1 MPASLPFIR
10 AAIGLAQGAVL
21 CLLYRADA
29 EVPKL
34 WPASDGIAFA
44 PLVLVAV
51 FIPTLAIA
59 ALGNLRIRTFVA
71 WIAVATLVLLGLG
84 VYDIYREPGGAILG
98 QALPRNIAAPTLWI
112 AIAAGLFIGE
122 AMVAAG
128 DADRRFFA
136 TYARYF
142 DTAWKQAVQAVLAGV
157 FVGAFWAVLILGAAL
172 FKLINLEFL
181 VELLQRPW
189 FAIPATALALAC
201 ALHVTDVRAGIVR
214 GVRTLKLT
222 LLSWLLPM
230 MLVLAV
236 AFLAAL
242 AFTGLEP
249 LWSTRRATTVVLLAA
264 AALVLLINA
273 TYQDGQGEHPVARV
287 LRHAASIAAIVLVPL
302 VAIAAY
308 AVMLRVVQYGWTPER
323 IIAVAC
329 VVVAACH
336 AIGYAAA
343 AVPHGPW
350 LKRIE
355 ATNVLAAVVTL
366 AAILALASPLAD
378 PARIATADQVAR
390 LEAGLIAPD
399 KFDFAFLRFRSGRF
413 GREALD
419 RLTTRRD
426 GPDAALIAEKA
437 RTAVA
442 AKTMAELRSPR
453 PQPPTAAERAANI
466 AVVYPKGQSLPRDFA
481 EQNWN
486 DLPEQFRYPTCLTA
500 HFKCEALL
508 VDLDGDGKPEILIVG
523 ASYQLVTAYRQADG
537 KWSLMGTL
545 AASNCRG
552 VQDAMRKGDVE
563 IVMPELKEL
572 RAGGFRLAVVPA
584 CPGEGTLPRGIAVS
598 PLPAGK

>member
-1 MPASLPFIR
+1 MHVSLPFTR
-10 AAIGLAQGAVL
+10 AAIGLAQGVVL
-21 CLLYRADA
+21 YLLYRADA

-34 WPASDGIAFA
+34 WPASDGIEFA
-44 PLVLVAV
+44 PLALVAV
-51 FIPTLAIA
+51 FMPTLAIA
-59 ALGNLRIRTFVA
+59 ALGNLRIRTFVV
-71 WIAVATLVLLGLG
+71 WIAIATLVLLGLG

-98 QALPRNIAAPTLWI
+98 QSLPRNIVEPRLWI

-122 AMVAAG
+122 AIVAAG
-128 DADRRFFA
+128 DADRRLFA

-157 FVGAFWAVLILGAAL
+157 FVGAFWAVLVLGAAL

-181 VELLQRPW
+181 VDLLQRPW

-222 LLSWLLPM
+222 LLSWLLPI
-230 MLVLAV
+230 MLVIAV

-287 LRHAASIAAIVLVPL
+287 LRHAATSAAIVLLPL

-308 AVMLRVVQYGWTPER
+308 AVMLRVAQYGWTPER

-329 VVVAACH
+329 VVVAACY
-336 AIGYAAA
+336 AIGYVVA

-350 LKRIE
+350 LRRIE

-366 AAILALASPLAD
+366 AAILALASPIAD
-378 PARIATADQVAR
+378 PARIATNDQVAR

-399 KFDFAFLRFRSGRF
+399 KFDFQFLRFRSGRF

-419 RLTTRRD
+419 RLTAKRD
-426 GPDAALIAEKA
+426 GPDAPLIAEKA

-442 AKTMAELRSPR
+442 AKTMAELRTPR
-453 PQPPTAAERAANI
+453 SMAPTAAERAANI
-466 AVVYPKGQSLPRDFA
+466 AVVYPKGQSLPGDFA

-486 DLPEQFRYPTCLTA
+486 DLPDQFRYPTCLTG

-508 VDLDGDGKPEILIVG
+508 VDLDGDGKPEILLVG
-523 ASYQLVTAYRQADG
+523 AAYESVTVYRQADG
-537 KWSLMGTL
+537 KWSLIGMI
-545 AASNCRG
+545 AIANCKG
-552 VQDAMRKGDVE
+552 VQYALHNGDIEV
-563 IVMPELKEL
+563 VAPQLKEL
-572 RAGGFRLAVVPA
+572 KVAGVGLTISPICRL
-584 CPGEGTLPRGIAVS
+584 
-598 PLPAGK
+598 

>member
-1 MPASLPFIR
+1 MLASLPLIR
-10 AAIGLAQGAVL
+10 AAIGLAQGIVL
-21 CLLYRADA
+21 YFLYRADA

-34 WPASDGIAFA
+34 WPASDGIVFV
-44 PLVLVAV
+44 PVVLVAV

-59 ALGNLRIRTFVA
+59 ALGNMRISTFIT
-71 WIAVATLVLLGLG
+71 WIAAATLVLLGIG
-84 VYDIYREPGGAILG
+84 IYDIYREPGGAILG
-98 QALPRNIAAPTLWI
+98 QALPRNIAEPTLWF

-128 DADRRFFA
+128 DADRRLVA

-142 DTAWKQAVQAVLAGV
+142 DIAWKQAVQGVLAGV
-157 FVGAFWAVLILGAAL
+157 FVGAFWAVLVLGAGL

-181 VELLQRPW
+181 RELLERPW
-189 FAIPATALALAC
+189 FAIPATTLALAC
-201 ALHVTDVRAGIVR
+201 ALHVTDVHSGIVR

-222 LLSWLLPM
+222 LLSWLLPI
-230 MLVLAV
+230 MLVIAV
-236 AFLAAL
+236 GFLAAL

-249 LWSTRRATTVVLLAA
+249 LWSTRRATTLVLLAA
-264 AALVLLINA
+264 AALVLLVNA

-287 LRHAASIAAIVLVPL
+287 LRYAAPIAAVVLVPL

-308 AVMLRVVQYGWTPER
+308 AVMLRVAQYGWTPER

-329 VVVAACH
+329 VVVAACY
-336 AIGYAAA
+336 AIGYVAA
-343 AVPHGPW
+343 AVPRGPW

-355 ATNVLAAVVTL
+355 ATNVVAAAVTL
-366 AAILALASPLAD
+366 AAILALASPIAD
-378 PARIATADQVAR
+378 PARISTADQVAR

-399 KFDFAFLRFRSGRF
+399 KFDFVFLRFRGGRF

-419 RLTTRRD
+419 RLTAKRD

-453 PQPPTAAERAANI
+453 PQPPTPAERGANI
-466 AVVYPKGQSLPRDFA
+466 TVVYPKGEPLPHDFV

-486 DLPEQFRYPTCLTA
+486 DLPDPSRYPTCLTA
-500 HFKCEALL
+500 RFKCEALV
-508 VDLDGDGKPEILIVG
+508 VDLDGDGKAEIIIVG
-523 ASYQLVTAYRQADG
+523 ASYQLVTAYKQADG
-537 KWSLMGTL
+537 KWSLIGTL
-545 AASNCRG
+545 AASNCKG
-552 VQDAMRKGDVE
+552 VQDALRKGDVE

-572 RAGGFRLAVVPA
+572 RAGGLRLAVVPA
-584 CPGEGTLPRGIAVS
+584 CPPDPTPARGTAS
-598 PLPAGK
+598 PVRVGK